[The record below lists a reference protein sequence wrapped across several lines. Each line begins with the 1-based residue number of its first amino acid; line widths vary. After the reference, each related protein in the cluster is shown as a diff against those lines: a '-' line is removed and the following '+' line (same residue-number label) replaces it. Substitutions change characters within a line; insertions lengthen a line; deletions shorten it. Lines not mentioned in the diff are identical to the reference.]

1 MEYKKT
7 ENKYTVATYCF
18 TYNQESYIEDT
29 LNGFSKQE
37 TTFPVVYI
45 VIDDASTD
53 RTPEVLCTWCNN
65 NLQIESDEEPWKQMP
80 YGRLREGTLK
90 GKPHL
95 KFVFLLVV
103 FCHLKL

>member
-65 NLQIESDEEPWKQMP
+65 NLSS
-80 YGRLREGTLK
+80 
-90 GKPHL
+90 
-95 KFVFLLVV
+95 F
-103 FCHLKL
+103 KLFNYIKCGFTSNRI